1 MTRVFRIG
9 CIVIAIS
16 VAIGLFAGGC
26 GGEQKLST
34 SDTVQGDV
42 LTIYSSEVLHGPS
55 SLQGKAVVRSARL
68 ALKLRNGRVG
78 RFQVRLISLADS
90 SGSAAAA
97 VPSIARK
104 NAERA
109 ARDRTTIAYIG
120 DTNSGITKVTL
131 PITNRAGILHASAT
145 NTYVGLTSGAPGSER
160 GEPGRYYPSG
170 DRTYIRVVPN
180 DVVQAAALARVALG
194 RGCKSIEIWY
204 AKSTYSSGLA
214 RNLNLAANERNLI
227 VRQVRQLPPPSKLRR
242 QVRRLHAPCFVFT
255 GEPQD
260 GGLRLLREVGRSRP
274 KVKVFVSDGM
284 VLNAIADPRTG
295 IPKSMASRLR
305 GTAPA
310 IAPERL
316 GARGR
321 AFLSRFE
328 REYDGGTPDPYAVY
342 AFEVM
347 NIVLDAI
354 ERAGDQGNSRS
365 RVIEEA
371 FDSKVSNGL
380 LGEYEI
386 DDNGDTTLTDY
397 GVYRI
402 RDGKLH
408 FDRVVR
414 AEDE

>member
-1 MTRVFRIG
+1 MP
-9 CIVIAIS
+9 

-26 GGEQKLST
+26 ANREVLPT
-34 SDTVQGDV
+34 SDSAPGNV

-68 ALKLRNGRVG
+68 ALKLRNGRAG
-78 RFQVRLISLADS
+78 KFQVRLISLADS
-90 SGSAAAA
+90 SPTAAAA
-97 VPSIARK
+97 VLSIARR

-109 ARDRTTIAYIG
+109 ANDRTTIAYIG

-145 NTYVGLTSGAPGSER
+145 NTYVGLTSGALGSEA
-160 GEPGRYYPSG
+160 GEPDRYYPSG

-180 DVVQAAALARVALG
+180 DLVQAAALARVALG
-194 RGCKSIEIWY
+194 RGCRRIEIWY
-204 AKSTYSSGLA
+204 ARSTYSSGLA
-214 RNLNLAANERNLI
+214 RNLMLAASERDL
-227 VRQVRQLPPPSKLRR
+227 VVGHMRRMPPLDQLRR
-242 QVRRLHAPCFVFT
+242 QVRRLHEPCFVFT

-260 GGLRLLREVGRSRP
+260 GGLRLLREVGRLRP

-295 IPKSMASRLR
+295 IPKSMASRVL

-310 IAPERL
+310 IAPESL

-321 AFLSRFE
+321 AFLRRFE
-328 REYDGGTPDPYAVY
+328 REYDGGAPDPYAVY
-342 AFEVM
+342 AFEAM

-371 FDSKVSNGL
+371 FDTKVFNGL

-386 DDNGDTTLTDY
+386 DDKGDTTLTDY

-402 RDGKLH
+402 RDGRLQ
-408 FDRVVR
+408 FDRVIR
-414 AEDE
+414 ADDE